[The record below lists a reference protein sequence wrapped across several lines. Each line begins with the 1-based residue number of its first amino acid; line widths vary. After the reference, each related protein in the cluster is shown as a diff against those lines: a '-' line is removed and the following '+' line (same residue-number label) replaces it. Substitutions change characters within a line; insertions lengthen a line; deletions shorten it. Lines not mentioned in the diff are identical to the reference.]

1 MDRRD
6 DNFKGG
12 QFSWFTGEVLKV
24 HKDGTNRVKVFP
36 HGYYDDKFND
46 VKEADKLPW
55 ATVMMPPT
63 TPGIGTSDVKLVGA
77 TAGAPPVF
85 KSFGDV
91 QGMNHSLEVGTWV
104 VGFFRDGPSAQD
116 PIVMGVI
123 TGKDIPGVREDVSQY
138 SEGGTFTAS
147 DTNKVMTTTGK
158 HAIALNNES
167 GDATVH
173 TRNGKLKFSS
183 GRDTDIKIDGQIPTI
198 DIEAEGTF
206 IKIDGNTGNITIMSG
221 LNGKVTIL

>member
-6 DNFKGG
+6 DNFRNGI
-12 QFSWFTGEVLKV
+12 FNWFTGEVTKV
-24 HKDGTNRVKVFP
+24 AKDGSNRVKVFP
-36 HGYYDDKFND
+36 HGYYDDKFKDEEN
-46 VKEADKLPW
+46 ADDLPW

-63 TPGIGTSDVKLVGA
+63 TPGIGTGDDLLVGG
-77 TAGAPPVF
+77 TAGAPPIF
-85 KSFGDV
+85 ESRGDV

-116 PIVMGVI
+116 PIVIGVI
-123 TGKDIPGVREDVSQY
+123 TGKDIPGVREDVSRY

>member
-1 MDRRD
+1 MDRRA

-24 HKDGTNRVKVFP
+24 HKDGSNRVKVFP
-36 HGYYDDKFND
+36 HGYYDDKFNSVD
-46 VKEADKLPW
+46 EADKLPW

-63 TPGIGTSDVKLVGA
+63 TPGLGTDDVKLVGA
-77 TAGAPPVF
+77 TGGAPAVF
-85 KSFGDV
+85 SSFGSV
-91 QGMNHSLEVGTWV
+91 EGMNHSLEVGTWV

-116 PIVMGVI
+116 PIVIGVI
-123 TGKDIPGVREDVSQY
+123 TGTDIPGVREGASQY

-147 DTNKVMTTTGK
+147 DKNKVMTTTGK

-173 TRNGKLKFSS
+173 TTNGKLKFSS
-183 GRDTDIKIDGQIPTI
+183 GRDTDIEIDGQTPTI
-198 DIEAEGTF
+198 NIEAEGTF
-206 IKIDGNTGNITIMSG
+206 IKIDGNTGNITIKSG
-221 LNGKVTIL
+221 LSGKVTIL